1 MDESTS
7 NLKFKH
13 LDISAIVR
21 LISPLGENQLSNEE
35 FEYWYTSLN
44 NGEKK
49 LLDFLNR
56 IKPNIK
62 RTEVAQ
68 FVLNP
73 FNFDLN
79 LAYTLNIVV
88 SNNQDDKFL
97 LDLDDRSKNIRY
109 RPNTLNL
116 ENDSLTE
123 VVGKFKQ
130 DTFGYYFEIENFNKL
145 MDSWGTFKF

>member
-79 LAYTLNIVV
+79 LTYTLNIVV

>member
-21 LISPLGENQLSNEE
+21 MISPLGENQLSNEE

-56 IKPNIK
+56 LKPSVN
-62 RTEVAQ
+62 RTEIAQ

-79 LAYTLNIVV
+79 LTYTINTVV
-88 SNNQDDKFL
+88 SNSQDDKL
-97 LDLDDRSKNIRY
+97 LVDLDDRSKNLRY
-109 RPNTLNL
+109 RPSTLNL
-116 ENDSLTE
+116 EEDSLTE

-130 DTFGYYFEIENFNKL
+130 DTFGYYFEIESFNKL
-145 MDSWGTFKF
+145 MDNWGGFKF

>member
-13 LDISAIVR
+13 LDISAIIR

-56 IKPNIK
+56 IKPSIN
-62 RTEVAQ
+62 RTEIAQ

-79 LAYTLNIVV
+79 LTYTINTVV
-88 SNNQDDKFL
+88 SNSQDDKFL
-97 LDLDDRSKNIRY
+97 VDLDDRSKNLRY
-109 RPNTLNL
+109 RPSTLNL
-116 ENDSLTE
+116 EEDSLTE

-130 DTFGYYFEIENFNKL
+130 DTFGYYFEIESFNKL
-145 MDSWGTFKF
+145 MDNWGGFKF